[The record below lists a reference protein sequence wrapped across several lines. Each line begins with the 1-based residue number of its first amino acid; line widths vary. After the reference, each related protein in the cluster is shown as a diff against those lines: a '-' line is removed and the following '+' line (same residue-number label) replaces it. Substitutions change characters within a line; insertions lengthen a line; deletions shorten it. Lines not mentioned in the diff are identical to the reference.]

1 MENVGMRKRSWVALL
16 AVAFAFFVALA
27 LAGCS
32 GAGDSAGSGSSVP
45 AALDSSVLSVD
56 EMADS
61 TTDFS
66 KYEESRDKATE
77 DGSGSGGE
85 AAAGGGVQDQYQTD
99 PVPEGMPEPV
109 EPEDTEVDESN
120 TKTCYLTVSC
130 ATVLN
135 HMDWLA
141 PGKESVVPSDG
152 VIFARTAVTFYDGE
166 SVFDVL
172 KREMRNA
179 RIHLEYSSNP
189 AFNSAYIEGIN
200 NLYEFD
206 CGGSSGWMYSVNGW
220 YPNYGVSRYAVEEG
234 DEIALNYTCDLG
246 ADLGA

>member
-1 MENVGMRKRSWVALL
+1 MHKRETRFRVWAACCSILL
-16 AVAFAFFVALA
+16 ACVLA
-27 LAGCS
+27 LTGCS
-32 GAGDSAGSGSSVP
+32 GLASDTGSAAGSTWSGSTQ
-45 AALDSSVLSVD
+45 LSVD
-56 EMADS
+56 DVADS
-61 TTDFS
+61 GIDYS
-66 KYEESRDKATE
+66 KYEESRDT
-77 DGSGSGGE
+77 SGGGAVDASGQASASGE
-85 AAAGGGVQDQYQTD
+85 GVQDQYQTD
-99 PVPEGMPEPV
+99 PVPEGKPTPV
-109 EPEDTEVDESN
+109 EPGDSEIDESN
-120 TKTCYLTVSC
+120 SKTCYLTVSC
-130 ATVLN
+130 ATVLD

-152 VIFARTAVTFYDGE
+152 VIFARTEVSFYDGE

-189 AFNSAYIEGIN
+189 ALNSAYIEGIN
-200 NLYEFD
+200 NLYERD
-206 CGGSSGWMYSVNGW
+206 CGDRSGWMYSVNGW

>member
-1 MENVGMRKRSWVALL
+1 MGNTGAFRRSWAAVLSVAL
-16 AVAFAFFVALA
+16 VAFLVLT
-27 LAGCS
+27 LAGCG
-32 GAGDSAGSGSSVP
+32 GAADSAGSGSGVP
-45 AALDSSVLSVD
+45 AMLDSSVMSVD
-56 EMADS
+56 EMVDS
-61 TTDFS
+61 DTDFS

-77 DGSGSGGE
+77 
-85 AAAGGGVQDQYQTD
+85 AGDESDSSEGVQDRYQTD

-109 EPEDTEVDESN
+109 EPEDTEIDKSN
-120 TKTCYLTVSC
+120 AKTCYLTVSC

-152 VIFARTAVTFYDGE
+152 VIFARTEVTFYDGE

-206 CGGSSGWMYSVNGW
+206 CGGRSGWMFSVNGW
-220 YPNYGVSRYAVEEG
+220 YPNYGCSRYAVEEG
-234 DEIALNYTCDLG
+234 DEIEWNFTCDLG

>member
-1 MENVGMRKRSWVALL
+1 M
-16 AVAFAFFVALA
+16 

-32 GAGDSAGSGSSVP
+32 GTGSDLGSASGSASIGGTH
-45 AALDSSVLSVD
+45 LSV
-56 EMADS
+56 ESVADS
-61 TTDFS
+61 NTDFS
-66 KYEESRDKATE
+66 KYEESRDKASADAGANE
-77 DGSGSGGE
+77 GSGSGE
-85 AAAGGGVQDQYQTD
+85 TVQDRYQTD
-99 PVPEGMPEPV
+99 PVPEGKPAPV
-109 EPEDTEVDESN
+109 EPEDVQVDESDA
-120 TKTCYLTVSC
+120 KTCYLTVSC

-141 PGKESVVPSDG
+141 PGKESVVPSAG
-152 VIFARTAVTFYDGE
+152 VIFARTKVTYYDGE

-206 CGGSSGWMYSVNGW
+206 CGGRSGWMYSVNGW
-220 YPNYGVSRYAVEEG
+220 YPNYGLSRYAIEEG